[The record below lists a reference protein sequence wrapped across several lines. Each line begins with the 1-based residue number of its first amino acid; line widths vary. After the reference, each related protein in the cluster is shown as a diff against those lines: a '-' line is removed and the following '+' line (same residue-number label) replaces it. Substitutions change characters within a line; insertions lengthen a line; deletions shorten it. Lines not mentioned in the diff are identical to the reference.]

1 MKRTFALAMSV
12 ATLLTSFSASAAE
25 LQEKVETTDVIPVE
39 SSSVYYSDV
48 ENSLY
53 KNEII
58 EIADL
63 GVITGYPDKTYRPYS
78 QISRAELAVLMSR
91 FLSVDHYIKAA
102 KAAASFSDVS
112 ATHWAAREIK
122 YFADEEV
129 FAGYGDGTFRP
140 EEFVTYD
147 QMLKILVAAMGYG
160 DDAENKGGFPLGYR
174 MSAAELG
181 ITKGITDSE
190 KQQLN
195 RGVAAKLLY
204 NALDAVMANG
214 DVPKDLFSEDL
225 FYVSTAGSDT
235 NPGTKEKPWKTMKK
249 AAQAV
254 IPGGTVIFE
263 DGVYDETS
271 VTTFTYSGT
280 KEKPITLKAR
290 NKHGATIKYGK
301 TMSDIMKM
309 QVTDGLEYINIRDF
323 HFTQQ
328 VKSSTSTQDIYIRFV
343 GSSHCEVT
351 GNKFTNMFEEAIKT
365 YNAHHILIADNV
377 IIEPNHEGMDIFASS
392 FVTIRGNEL
401 DDCGRVGLMLK
412 GNANN
417 CLVYNNYIHN
427 EKATM
432 MSSAIG
438 LGGSSDNYSPFDVAK
453 GTGYENYY
461 TICYNNIIVAG
472 KEGLMPSGIGFISSK
487 GCQAWNN
494 VLVGCDAGFLVTET
508 DALRKGWE
516 WDPPVVEPVM
526 RNNIVVN
533 CKEGVWCANVPS
545 GPDFENNLF
554 CNVNTKFD
562 VYGFEGD
569 AKFLDNYSDWHLLP
583 GSDAIDRGT
592 PMPEKVIGYNGQV
605 IDIDLVDYDGNPRT
619 GKWDLGIYNVD

>member
-1 MKRTFALAMSV
+1 LKRTFALAMSV

-225 FYVSTAGSDT
+225 FYVSPAGSDT
-235 NPGTKEKPWKTMKK
+235 NPGTKEKP
-249 AAQAV
+249 
-254 IPGGTVIFE
+254 
-263 DGVYDETS
+263 
-271 VTTFTYSGT
+271 
-280 KEKPITLKAR
+280 
-290 NKHGATIKYGK
+290 
-301 TMSDIMKM
+301 
-309 QVTDGLEYINIRDF
+309 
-323 HFTQQ
+323 
-328 VKSSTSTQDIYIRFV
+328 
-343 GSSHCEVT
+343 
-351 GNKFTNMFEEAIKT
+351 
-365 YNAHHILIADNV
+365 
-377 IIEPNHEGMDIFASS
+377 
-392 FVTIRGNEL
+392 
-401 DDCGRVGLMLK
+401 
-412 GNANN
+412 
-417 CLVYNNYIHN
+417 
-427 EKATM
+427 
-432 MSSAIG
+432 
-438 LGGSSDNYSPFDVAK
+438 
-453 GTGYENYY
+453 
-461 TICYNNIIVAG
+461 
-472 KEGLMPSGIGFISSK
+472 
-487 GCQAWNN
+487 
-494 VLVGCDAGFLVTET
+494 
-508 DALRKGWE
+508 
-516 WDPPVVEPVM
+516 
-526 RNNIVVN
+526 
-533 CKEGVWCANVPS
+533 
-545 GPDFENNLF
+545 
-554 CNVNTKFD
+554 
-562 VYGFEGD
+562 
-569 AKFLDNYSDWHLLP
+569 
-583 GSDAIDRGT
+583 
-592 PMPEKVIGYNGQV
+592 
-605 IDIDLVDYDGNPRT
+605 
-619 GKWDLGIYNVD
+619 

>member
-1 MKRTFALAMSV
+1 MKKRFALAISV
-12 ATLLTSFSASAAE
+12 ATMLTTALYGAGAFQETDYGAA
-25 LQEKVETTDVIPVE
+25 VTPVE
-39 SSSVYYSDV
+39 SVDTCYSDIDNSSYKDSIV
-48 ENSLY
+48 EMT
-53 KNEII
+53 K
-58 EIADL
+58 L
-63 GVITGYPDKTYRPYS
+63 GVITGYPEKTFRPYS
-78 QISRAELAVLMSR
+78 QITRAELAVMMSR
-91 FLSVDHYIKAA
+91 FFSVDHYIKVA
-102 KAAASFSDVS
+102 KKAESFSDVA

-122 YFADEEV
+122 FFSDEGI
-129 FAGYGDGTFRP
+129 FKGYGDNTFRP
-140 EEFVTYD
+140 EEYVTYD
-147 QMLKILVAAMGYG
+147 QMIKIIVAAMGYG
-160 DDAENKGGFPLGYR
+160 DDAENKGGFPLGYN

-181 ITKGITDSE
+181 ITKGIEDSE
-190 KQQLN
+190 KKHFN
-195 RGVAAKLLY
+195 RAVAAKLLD
-204 NALDAVMANG
+204 NAQNVVMANG
-214 DVPKDLFSEDL
+214 DVPIELFDEDF
-225 FYVSTAGSDT
+225 FYVSPAGSDT

-249 AAQAV
+249 AAQSV

-263 DGVYDETS
+263 DGIYDETS
-271 VTTFTYSGT
+271 VTTFTHSGT

-328 VKSSTSTQDIYIRFV
+328 VKSNSSTQDIYIRFV
-343 GSSHCEVT
+343 GSQHCEVT

-365 YNAHHILIADNV
+365 YNAHHILIEDNV

-392 FVTIRGNEL
+392 FVIIKGNEL

-427 EKATM
+427 EKAKM

-453 GTGYENYY
+453 GTGFENYY
-461 TICYNNIIVAG
+461 TICYNNVIVATQ
-472 KEGLMPSGIGFISSK
+472 EGLIPSGIGFISSK

-494 VLVGCDAGFLVTET
+494 VIVGCDAGFLVTET
-508 DALRKGWE
+508 GALRNGWG
-516 WDPPVVEPVM
+516 WDPPVIKPVM

-545 GPDFENNLF
+545 RPDFGNNLF
-554 CNVNTKFD
+554 CNVNTKFE

-569 AKFLDNYSDWHLLP
+569 AKFPDNYSNWHLLP
-583 GSDAIDRGT
+583 GSDAINRGDA
-592 PMPEKVIGYNGQV
+592 MPEKVIGFNGQV
-605 IDIDLVDYDGNPRT
+605 IDIELVDYDGNPRT
-619 GKWDLGIYNVD
+619 GKWDLGVYNAD